1 MKYIAIIMTIAMV
14 AISAIADNGSE
25 SVSHNKWLDSC
36 YAEILTIK
44 PGMERKDLDAL
55 FAPDGGIA
63 YRQSQTFLYKKAHII
78 KIHVT
83 FHMPEHFDFSGPFD
97 PRDLIESISFPYL
110 AYPD

>member
-1 MKYIAIIMTIAMV
+1 MTIAMV

-25 SVSHNKWLDSC
+25 SVSHNKWLYSC

-55 FAPDGGIA
+55 FTPDGGAA
-63 YRQSQTFLYKKAHII
+63 YRQSQTFLYKKAEII

-83 FHMPEHFDFSGPFD
+83 FHIPEVDFTGPFD
-97 PRDLIESISFPYL
+97 PHDLIDSVSFPYL
-110 AYPD
+110 EYPD

>member
-1 MKYIAIIMTIAMV
+1 MKYIPIIMTIAML

-25 SVSHNKWLDSC
+25 AVSHNQWLDSC

-55 FAPDGGIA
+55 FTPDGGVA
-63 YRQSQTFLYKKAHII
+63 FRQSQTFLYKKAHII

-83 FHMPEHFDFSGPFD
+83 FHIPAADSTGPFA
-97 PRDLIESISFPYL
+97 PHDLIESISFPFL
-110 AYPD
+110 EYPN